1 VPWDDPDPAD
11 PQVLVGVAVPGD
23 AGALREM
30 AYAFAEEFARMG
42 LDAGRIVRLFATPF
56 YAGPHR
62 AWRGLGEAAVRAI
75 VEECVLV
82 FGPHRPGGAPAPPE
96 ERD

>member
-1 VPWDDPDPAD
+1 M
-11 PQVLVGVAVPGD
+11 LVGVAVPGD
-23 AGALREM
+23 AGTLRDM

-82 FGPHRPGGAPAPPE
+82 FGAHDAHPPGGAPAPPE